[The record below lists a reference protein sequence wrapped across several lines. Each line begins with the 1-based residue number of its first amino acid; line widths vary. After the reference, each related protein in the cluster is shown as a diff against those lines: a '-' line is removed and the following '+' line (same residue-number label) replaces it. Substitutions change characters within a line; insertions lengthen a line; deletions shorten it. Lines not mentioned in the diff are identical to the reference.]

1 MELNGKP
8 YVPPPCY
15 SRGGEDIDLEMV
27 DFRLSVWETRQKGVA
42 EVWAV
47 FVEID
52 EDFTQK
58 GCVNTGIVDFPIDSP
73 QVRRA
78 KQLAEDK
85 PKLEKLRLELLQRI
99 GKCKGIRGGVCWA
112 LGEEYFAEVL
122 KKYLAD

>member
-8 YVPPPCY
+8 YVPPSCY
-15 SRGGEDIDLEMV
+15 SRDGEDIDLETV
-27 DFRLSVWETRQKGVA
+27 DFRLPVVETRCVA

-58 GCVNTGIVDFPIDSP
+58 GCANTGIVDLPIDSS

-85 PKLEKLRLELLQRI
+85 PKLERLRRELLQRI
-99 GKCKGIRGGVCWA
+99 RECKGIRGGVCWA
-112 LGEEYFAEVL
+112 LGEEYFAEIL
-122 KKYLAD
+122 KKYLAG